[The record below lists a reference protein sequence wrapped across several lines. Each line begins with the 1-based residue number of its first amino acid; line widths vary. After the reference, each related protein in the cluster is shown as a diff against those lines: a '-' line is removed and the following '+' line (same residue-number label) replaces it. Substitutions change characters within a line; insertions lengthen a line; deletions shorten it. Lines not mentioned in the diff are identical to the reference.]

1 MIVPMTNVATNNKT
15 VGDNKLNHNNSSD
28 STDPVIIFLCSFVIK
43 RSKSILPD
51 LPEFFHHIMISSEHS
66 NVK

>member
-43 RSKSILPD
+43 RSKSILPNF
-51 LPEFFHHIMISSEHS
+51 PEFFHHLMISSGYS
-66 NVK
+66 IVK